1 MTDDLEEQESGSA
14 VGRRRWSEECVWKD
28 CRQRGRE
35 GGAGSSD
42 APSGGWRLLEKEKTE
57 YIFLQRSIWKLL

>member
-1 MTDDLEEQESGSA
+1 VRRGADDLEEQE
-14 VGRRRWSEECVWKD
+14 WKD

-35 GGAGSSD
+35 GGASSSD

-57 YIFLQRSIWKLL
+57 YIFLQGSIWKLM